1 MELIRLAYLLS
12 THRGMHTAAKLRM
25 GELLCSVFIVC
36 PLHIPD
42 DAGVGGL
49 QPRHQGVHLVPVWR
63 WCRGTAATSPGC
75 PPRPC
80 LRDSGVGGLQPRH
93 QGVHL
98 VPVWGT
104 LVSGDCSHVT
114 RVSTSS
120 LFEGLWCRGTATS
133 PGPPRPCLRDAGV
146 GGLHRRSAGL
156 ARTSRR
162 SSCIVL
168 AFGRLL
174 LVLSAQM
181 SRYSPNLWV
190 VVVDDN
196 WSKSHCASIKWS

>member
-1 MELIRLAYLLS
+1 MSGDCSHVTRVS
-12 THRGMHTAAKLRM
+12 TSSLF
-25 GELLCSVFIVC
+25 E
-36 PLHIPD
+36 
-42 DAGVGGL
+42 GL
-49 QPRHQGVHLVPVWR
+49 

-98 VPVWGT
+98 VPVSGT

-120 LFEGLWCRGTATS
+120 LFQGLWCRGTAATS
-133 PGPPRPCLRDAGV
+133 PGCPPRPCLRDSGV
-146 GGLHRRSAGL
+146 GGTAATSPGCPPCPCWTSHFQTVGAVTVDARRSVEVNRRSAGL

-168 AFGRLL
+168 AFGRPL

-181 SRYSPNLWV
+181 SRYSANL
-190 VVVDDN
+190 
-196 WSKSHCASIKWS
+196 